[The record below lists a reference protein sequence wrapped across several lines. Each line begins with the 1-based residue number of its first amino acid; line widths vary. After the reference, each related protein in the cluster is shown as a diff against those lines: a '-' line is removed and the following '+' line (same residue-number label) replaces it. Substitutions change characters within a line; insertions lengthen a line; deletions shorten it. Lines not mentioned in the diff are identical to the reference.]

1 MMEANR
7 AFRMLEESALMA
19 GLRGDFPPNKAVAAA
34 EALMSAKINVFE
46 LTMNSVQPIDAMQ
59 AIKAK
64 YGADAVVGMGTVL
77 TLDHAKQ
84 VIDAGADFVVAPSFS
99 REVTE
104 FVVKSG
110 VLMIPGVITPTE
122 IVDAWNAGARLLKLF
137 PIGTLGVEYF
147 KALQGP
153 LGHIKYICNGG
164 MTDENVPGFIKAGA
178 VACGMANWLTGDG
191 AMSPNMIRQRA
202 ETLRRLVNQ
211 ARGGGGRVV

>member
-77 TLDHAKQ
+77 TLAHAKQ